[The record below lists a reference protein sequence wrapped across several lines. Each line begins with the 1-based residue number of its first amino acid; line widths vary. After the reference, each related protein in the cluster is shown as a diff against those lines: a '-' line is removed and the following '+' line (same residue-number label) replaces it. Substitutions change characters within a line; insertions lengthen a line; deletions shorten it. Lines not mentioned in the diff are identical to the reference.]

1 MATGN
6 RSGPDDLSH
15 FDRLTKDPDKH
26 HVFQAL
32 RVIEATFDTAPRLGE
47 SRRPR
52 EDMVRLGQEAEMAF
66 PPSTISEFKLGVGG
80 RPARLTNRFFGLFG
94 PNGPL
99 PLHLTQY
106 ARDRLRNHR
115 DSTIVAFANMVTHRM
130 MSLLYRAW
138 STGQPAPSFDRK
150 DDPMA
155 RKVAA
160 LAGYHGKALRDRDAM
175 PDLAKLH
182 FSGHLAQASKN
193 PEGLVSILSAFLGVP
208 VKLQQFV
215 GSWLELEPDDQ
226 WQLGQMARLGQGTSI
241 GQRVWTRGAKFRL
254 LIGPLSLQDYERLLP
269 GGDSQERLQSIIRNY
284 VGNSLDWD
292 VNLILAGD
300 EVPRA
305 SLGGQ
310 TRLGH
315 TSWIK
320 TRTGDDEPRRDVADL
335 FLYPEMPLPQ
345 NAGLGRI

>member
-6 RSGPDDLSH
+6 RTGPDDLSH
-15 FDRLTKDPDKH
+15 FDRLTREPEKH

-32 RVIEATFDTAPRLGE
+32 RVIEATFEDAPRLGE

-66 PPSTISEFKLGVGG
+66 APSTIAAFKLGVGG

-99 PLHLTQY
+99 PLHMTQY
-106 ARDRLRNHR
+106 ARDRFRNHR
-115 DSTIVAFANMVTHRM
+115 DSTLVAFANMLTHRM

-138 STGQPAPSFDRK
+138 ATGQPAPSFDRA

-160 LAGYHGKALRDRDAM
+160 LAGYHGRALRDRDAM

-182 FSGHLAQASKN
+182 FAGHLAQAARN
-193 PEGLVSILSAFLGVP
+193 PEGLVSILSAFFCVP

-215 GSWLELEPDDQ
+215 GCWLELEPDDR
-226 WQLGQMARLGQGTSI
+226 WQLGHRAALGRSTSI
-241 GQRVWTRGAKFRL
+241 GQRVWTRAAKFRL
-254 LIGPLSLQDYERLLP
+254 RIGPLSLVDYERLLP
-269 GGDSQERLQSIIRNY
+269 GGDSQRRLQSIVRNY
-284 VGNSLDWD
+284 VGDSLDWD
-292 VNLILAGD
+292 VNLVLAGD
-300 EVPRA
+300 EIPRT
-305 SLGGQ
+305 SLGGG

-315 TSWIK
+315 TSWIR
-320 TRTGDDEPRRDVADL
+320 TRPDADDTRPNAEDL
-335 FLYPEMPLPQ
+335 FLYPDMPPAP
-345 NAGLGRI
+345 AGR